1 MIKGIL
7 KKTKAGWIVI
17 YDEILG
23 ENIVK
28 KNQNSLPLH
37 LEDVEKFSLLSQMFD
52 NFEARIKKDPK
63 VEFEIVDHFDNNG
76 PEHFKKFAKLIHNI

>member
-1 MIKGIL
+1 MIKGIV

-37 LEDVEKFSLLSQMFD
+37 PEDVEKFKLLSEMFD
-52 NFEARIKKDPK
+52 NLEARVNADPE
-63 VEFEIVDHFDNNG
+63 VEFEIIDNT
-76 PEHFKKFAKLIHNI
+76 AKLIHNI

>member
-1 MIKGIL
+1 MTKGII
-7 KKTKAGWIVI
+7 KKTKQGWIVI

-28 KNQNSLPLH
+28 KNQKSLPLH
-37 LEDVEKFSLLSQMFD
+37 PDDVKKFSLLSEMFD

-63 VEFEIVDHFDNNG
+63 VDFEIVDHFDNNG
-76 PEHFKKFAKLIHNI
+76 PEHFKKFAKLIHKI

>member
-1 MIKGIL
+1 MKGII
-7 KKTKAGWIVI
+7 KKTKLGWIVI

-37 LEDVEKFSLLSQMFD
+37 PEDVENVSLLSEMFD
-52 NFEARIKKDPK
+52 NFEARVNNNPEVD
-63 VEFEIVDHFDNNG
+63 FEIVDN
-76 PEHFKKFAKLIHNI
+76 FAKLIHKI

>member
-1 MIKGIL
+1 MTKGII
-7 KKTKAGWIVI
+7 KKTKQGWIVI

-37 LEDVEKFSLLSQMFD
+37 PDDVKKFTLLSEMFD
-52 NFEARIKKDPK
+52 TFEARVKKDPK
-63 VEFEIVDHFDNNG
+63 VDFEIVDN
-76 PEHFKKFAKLIHNI
+76 FAKLIHDI

>member
-1 MIKGIL
+1 MKGII
-7 KKTKAGWIVI
+7 KKTKLGWIVI

-37 LEDVEKFSLLSQMFD
+37 PKDVENFSLLSEMFD
-52 NFEARIKKDPK
+52 NFEARIKKHPEE
-63 VEFEIVDHFDNNG
+63 EFEIVDN
-76 PEHFKKFAKLIHNI
+76 FAKLIHKI

>member
-1 MIKGIL
+1 MTKGII
-7 KKTKAGWIVI
+7 KKTKQGWIVI

-37 LEDVEKFSLLSQMFD
+37 PEDVKQFEELSQMFD
-52 NFEARIKKDPK
+52 DFEGRVNNNPEVD
-63 VEFEIVDHFDNNG
+63 FEIVDHFDNNG
-76 PEHFKKFAKLIHNI
+76 PEHFKKFAKLIHKI

>member
-1 MIKGIL
+1 
-7 KKTKAGWIVI
+7 
-17 YDEILG
+17 
-23 ENIVK
+23 
-28 KNQNSLPLH
+28 
-37 LEDVEKFSLLSQMFD
+37 MFD

>member
-1 MIKGIL
+1 MIKGII
-7 KKTKAGWIVI
+7 KKTKLGWIVI

-37 LEDVEKFSLLSQMFD
+37 PEDVENFSLLSEMFD
-52 NFEARIKKDPK
+52 TFEARIKVNPK
-63 VEFEIVDHFDNNG
+63 VEFKIVNNLNNNG
-76 PEHFKKFAKLIHNI
+76 PKILKNLLN